1 MNRSRPGG
9 IPGSRA
15 RVRCPRAAL
24 QPAPGRHSGI
34 NRLALRLGRDENS
47 LEWDRQGRVT
57 PAQRDTQNVSP
68 PGPRKQKPGAESLA
82 MKDFL
87 GREPRWNADRC
98 APGAPGAAVAVS
110 HGRRAL
116 RLSAFRLRIFFVLFV
131 RHPCRSFAG
140 TAHPPAFSRVVS
152 AWTTASSAV
161 VTSQRQWR
169 DRRVGIARVLKR
181 IARRIKFVL
190 APTREYRSLSA
201 CSPARGATNRDLPE
215 DFS

>member
-1 MNRSRPGG
+1 
-9 IPGSRA
+9 
-15 RVRCPRAAL
+15 
-24 QPAPGRHSGI
+24 
-34 NRLALRLGRDENS
+34 
-47 LEWDRQGRVT
+47 
-57 PAQRDTQNVSP
+57 
-68 PGPRKQKPGAESLA
+68 
-82 MKDFL
+82 MKDSL

-98 APGAPGAAVAVS
+98 APAVCRRGRGRR
-110 HGRRAL
+110 HGRIRSL

-169 DRRVGIARVLKR
+169 DRRVGIALVLKR
-181 IARRIKFVL
+181 IARMIKFVL
-190 APTREYRSLSA
+190 DPTREYRSLSA

-215 DFS
+215 GLFMNPLTNFIVLL